1 MKNKKIKVKKEIK
14 REVLKMRKLSN
25 LYNVQTEN
33 NEEKRR
39 VLIKNTKE
47 DIIKKLKKSEKE
59 IDNGEGI
66 DSDMAFK
73 ELRLKYGYKPI

>member
-1 MKNKKIKVKKEIK
+1 
-14 REVLKMRKLSN
+14 MRKLSN

-39 VLIKNTKE
+39 VLIKNTRE
-47 DIIKKLKKSEKE
+47 DIIKKIKKSEKE

>member
-39 VLIKNTKE
+39 VLIKNTRE